1 MELKVERIYL
11 GEQYT
16 IGHLYINGVYFCDTL
31 EDKVRVLNSEKD
43 KIKKETAIPTGRY
56 RVILSYSNHF
66 KCIMPEL
73 LDVPYFVG
81 IRIHWGNTKDHTEGC
96 ILVGF
101 NTAKGKV
108 LQSKETYKKLF
119 TILNNAFS
127 VQEDIW
133 ITVINKNKL

>member
-56 RVILSYSNHF
+56 RVILSYSKHF
-66 KCIMPEL
+66 QCIMPEL
-73 LDVPYFVG
+73 LDVG
-81 IRIHWGNTKDHTEGC
+81 IRIHWGNTKEHTEGC

-101 NTAKGKV
+101 NKAKGKV
-108 LQSKETYKKLF
+108 LQSKATYKKLF
-119 TILNNAFS
+119 AILKKAFS
-127 VQEDIW
+127 IQEDIW
-133 ITVINKNKL
+133 ITVGNK

>member
-1 MELKVERIYL
+1 MELRLERIYL
-11 GEQYT
+11 CEQYT

-43 KIKKETAIPTGRY
+43 KIKKETAIPIGRY
-56 RVILSYSNHF
+56 RVILSYSKHF

-81 IRIHWGNTKDHTEGC
+81 IRIHWGNTKEHTEGC

-108 LQSKETYKKLF
+108 LQSKDTYKKLYA
-119 TILNNAFS
+119 ILNNAINNNEQIF
-127 VQEDIW
+127 
-133 ITVINKNKL
+133 ITIV